1 MTLLSKTATSISIN
15 IVRVLPTAR
24 LILDAFAA
32 SQRASRVT
40 ARALDSNQTFL
51 ARVQTDRRRLRMST
65 TMTNHVFVRVARL
78 SLDHASHITH
88 TSALRRR
95 DVTMLTRV
103 PAVVVAHASRRLLY
117 G

>member
-1 MTLLSKTATSISIN
+1 MSGRPKLSRYNEEEDGVVVEAPPLAHRVAARTTTKPSTVNTHHDTIYGKTATSISIN

-51 ARVQTDRRRLRMST
+51 ARVQTDRRRLRM
-65 TMTNHVFVRVARL
+65 
-78 SLDHASHITH
+78 
-88 TSALRRR
+88 
-95 DVTMLTRV
+95 
-103 PAVVVAHASRRLLY
+103 
-117 G
+117 